1 MPDLRAILSPPKVP
15 NPNLRIPHLTPQNNP
30 LSVTTV
36 ATQPPQSNTSNTFQ
50 TRTTFSTKTAPLST
64 NFPSTHNYSVSRA
77 LCLLCCWGGR
87 LGLLLSGH
95 LKGFVPVMHIVVF
108 LCIVSMGS
116 NTTRKIIDVCFQR
129 IFMSKLRVCFQIE
142 CNNYSNNGVIKIVR
156 PNLYLR
162 LPKSTWEKLQHLQR
176 IQVLFF
182 NSRIDYK
189 YFYRTNKINKS
200 IISLITNIKD

>member
-129 IFMSKLRVCFQIE
+129 IFMSKLRVCF
-142 CNNYSNNGVIKIVR
+142 
-156 PNLYLR
+156 
-162 LPKSTWEKLQHLQR
+162 
-176 IQVLFF
+176 
-182 NSRIDYK
+182 
-189 YFYRTNKINKS
+189 
-200 IISLITNIKD
+200 